1 MLKISGIKDFSNWP
15 TIPQIFIDGE
25 FVGGCD
31 IVLQMH
37 QNGELIE
44 ELKKVGIT
52 SALLDNSESKENK
65 KWTVITFLGVKYTL
79 TIAFLYFIFKS
90 SAGASVQK

>member
-1 MLKISGIKDFSNWP
+1 MFQFSGIKEFSNWP

-31 IVLQMH
+31 IMLQMH

-52 SALLDNSESKENK
+52 SALLETESKENPK
-65 KWTVITFLGVKYTL
+65 
-79 TIAFLYFIFKS
+79 
-90 SAGASVQK
+90 